1 MKQIITAGLLTTV
14 FCFHAAVP
22 PASAQ
27 DLAVNNHNPTR
38 EISAAAITLDNSR
51 LIHGDYTT
59 YLSYSL
65 TGNFNEAYILL
76 KNDERSVSR
85 RFHVGADENGYIII
99 PAYSLPEG
107 TYTCTMVVDN
117 ENREVHSIRVVR

>member
-1 MKQIITAGLLTTV
+1 MKQVITAGFLSAL
-14 FCFHAAVP
+14 FCLFNAAS

-27 DLAVNNHNPTR
+27 TLALNGHRPAGDF
-38 EISAAAITLDNSR
+38 SACVVSLDHSR

-65 TGNFNEAYILL
+65 AGKFREAYILL
-76 KNDERSVSR
+76 KNDEKAISKLVY
-85 RFHVGADENGYIII
+85 VEEDEDGYIII

-107 TYTCTMVVDN
+107 TYSCTMVVDG
-117 ENREVHSIRVVR
+117 ENREVRSLRVVR